1 MTSLRLSRR
10 VQRIQPSATLALTAR
25 AKALKAQGQDVVA
38 LTAGEPDFETPLHV
52 RESAMA
58 ELKKGGVVGRYT
70 PVAGLPDLLKAVANK
85 FQRDNG
91 LTYKPEQVLV
101 SCGAKH
107 SIFNALSALVEDG
120 DEVLIPAPYWV
131 SYPEMCNFLGARPVV
146 LDTSRT
152 GMVLTPEALKAAI
165 TPRTRVLL
173 VNSPG
178 NPTGA
183 VWSEQQQRDLAAVLE
198 GSGVYVLSDEIYEKL
213 VYEGKHF
220 SFAAASAD
228 AFARTI
234 TINGGAKAFAMTGW
248 RVGYAAGPRPVIEAM
263 IALQSHSTSNP
274 ATVSQV
280 ATIKALEKDPVELP
294 EWRACYLRRRD
305 AFLAALNALP
315 GVSCAKPGGAFYVF
329 PDIRGWLGKRHGDTA
344 LNTDTDVCEALLAKS
359 LVATVPGVEFGA
371 PGFLRI
377 SYALSDRDVAEAIK
391 RIREFAAAL
400 R

>member
-1 MTSLRLSRR
+1 MEHHLSQR
-10 VQRIQPSATLALTAR
+10 VQRIKPSATLALTAR
-25 AKALKAQGQDVVA
+25 AKALAAEGKPIIA
-38 LTAGEPDFETPLHV
+38 LTAGEPEFETPMAI
-52 RESAMA
+52 REFAIS
-58 ELKKGGVVGRYT
+58 ELKKGGQVSRYT
-70 PVAGLPDLLKAVANK
+70 PAAGLIELRKAVAAK
-85 FQRDNG
+85 FKRDNT
-91 LTYKPEQVLV
+91 LSYTPEQCIV

-107 SIFNALSALVEDG
+107 SIFNALAALVEDG
-120 DEVLIPAPYWV
+120 DEVLVPAPYWV
-131 SYPEMCNFLGARPVV
+131 SYPEMCAFLGAKPVI
-146 LDTSRT
+146 LDTSKT
-152 GMVLTPEALKAAI
+152 GMVLTPEALRAALS
-165 TPRTRVLL
+165 PRTRVLL
-173 VNSPG
+173 VNTPG

-183 VWSEQQQRDLAAVLE
+183 VWSEQQQRALAQVLE
-198 GSGVYVLSDEIYEKL
+198 GTGVYVLSDEIYEKL
-213 VYEGKHF
+213 VYDGRHF
-220 SFAAASAD
+220 SFAACSQD
-228 AFARTI
+228 AFERTI

-248 RVGYAAGPRPVIEAM
+248 RVGYAAGPRPVIDAM

-274 ATVSQV
+274 ATVSQL
-280 ATIKALEKDPVELP
+280 ATIKALDKDPAELP

-329 PDIRGWLGKRHGDTA
+329 PDVRGWLGKRHGDTL

>member
-1 MTSLRLSRR
+1 MEYLLSNRVRR
-10 VQRIQPSATLALTAR
+10 IKPSATLALTAR
-25 AKALKAQGQDVVA
+25 AKALAAEGKPVIA
-38 LTAGEPDFETPLHV
+38 LTAGEPEFETPMGI
-52 RESAMA
+52 REFTIG
-58 ELKKGGVVGRYT
+58 ELSKGGQVSRYT
-70 PVAGLPDLLKAVANK
+70 PAAGLPELRKAVAVK
-85 FQRDNG
+85 FKRDNG
-91 LTYKPEQVLV
+91 LEYAPEQCIV

-107 SIFNALSALVEDG
+107 SIFNALAALVEDG

-131 SYPEMCNFLGARPVV
+131 SYPEMCNFLGAKPVI

-152 GMVLTPEALKAAI
+152 GMVLTPEALRAAL
-165 TPRTRVLL
+165 TARTRVLL

-183 VWSEQQQRDLAAVLE
+183 VWSEQQQRELAAVLA
-198 GSGVYVLSDEIYEKL
+198 GTGVYVLSDEIYEKL
-213 VYEGKHF
+213 VYEGSHF

-248 RVGYAAGPRPVIEAM
+248 RVGYAAGPKPVIDAM

-274 ATVSQV
+274 ATVSQL
-280 ATIKALEKDPVELP
+280 ATIKALEKDPAELP
-294 EWRACYLRRRD
+294 QWRACYLRRRD
-305 AFLAALNALP
+305 AFLGALNALP
-315 GVSCAKPGGAFYVF
+315 GVTCAKPGGAFYVF
-329 PDIRGWLGKRHGDTA
+329 PDIRGWLGKRHGETLLA
-344 LNTDTDVCEALLAKS
+344 TDTDVCEALLAKS

-391 RIREFAAAL
+391 RIREFASVL

>member
-1 MTSLRLSRR
+1 MEYRLSHR
-10 VQRIQPSATLALTAR
+10 VTRIKPSATLALTAR
-25 AKALKAQGQDVVA
+25 AKALAAEGKPVIA
-38 LTAGEPDFETPLHV
+38 LTAGEPEFETPV
-52 RESAMA
+52 AIREHTMA
-58 ELKKGGVVGRYT
+58 ELKKGGQVSRYT
-70 PVAGLPDLLKAVANK
+70 PAAGLPELRKAVAAK
-85 FQRDNG
+85 FKRDNG
-91 LTYKPEQVLV
+91 LEYAPEQCIV

-213 VYEGKHF
+213 VYEGRHF